1 MSSDLL
7 TTQEASEFLKVS
19 CSTLYRYCENG
30 SVPHIR
36 KGFGLRFRKEEL
48 EKWLSQDRRRSGL
61 AEAILKN
68 ALTKPPPGVIDKA
81 KGGVEVAIQKKGR
94 RHFAYGSI
102 YQRNAGGS
110 WTIDFYG
117 PGNERVQKVAKGA
130 STWQEAHDALRKSVF
145 REYFPDDA
153 KPQEKRIGFKEFS
166 KIYLNDHAH
175 RKRSLRADKSRMK
188 ALIQHFKNRDM
199 REITRLDIERFVSSR
214 LNANNTES
222 TCNRYL
228 ALLKAMLN
236 IAIGEGYLERN
247 PTKGIKLFSERKVVK
262 ERIISPEEESKLMAE
277 SSLTLRSVLKIM
289 LNAGLRP
296 SEVFNLKWNNV
307 DLSQR
312 VLTVD
317 ETKDD
322 EVRHIPLNKVLY
334 DELNSLRQIANHNRY
349 VFSNPKTGRPIT
361 TVKTAFKAACRRA
374 GLNGIRLYDC
384 RHTFASR
391 LIQNGCDIETVRAL
405 LGHSDIRVT
414 MRYAHSTDTVKR
426 AAVDLLNPK
435 RAFLCDEVVT
445 KDNCQFSDKTPTPYF
460 SVN

>member
-19 CSTLYRYCENG
+19 CSTLYRYCEKG
-30 SVPHIR
+30 SIPHIK
-36 KGFGLRFRKEEL
+36 KGFGLRFRKEDL
-48 EKWLSQDRRRSGL
+48 EKWLFQDIRRSRL
-61 AEAILKN
+61 AEGILKN
-68 ALTKPPPGVIDKA
+68 ALTNSPPADISKM
-81 KGGVEVAIQKKGR
+81 KGGEMAIRKKGR

-145 REYFPDDA
+145 QAYFPDDA

-166 KIYLNDHAH
+166 KTYLNDHAH
-175 RKRSLRADKSRMK
+175 RKRSLQADKSRMK
-188 ALIQHFKNRDM
+188 ALIQHFKNCDL

-214 LNANNTES
+214 LDAKNTES

-262 ERIISPEEESKLMAE
+262 ERIISKEEEAKLVAE
-277 SSLTLRSVLKIM
+277 SSPKLRSVVRIM

-296 SEVFNLKWNNV
+296 SEVFNLKWSNI
-307 DLSQR
+307 DLSRR
-312 VLTVD
+312 VLTVE

-322 EVRHIPLNKVLY
+322 EVRHIPLNKVLF
-334 DELNSLRQIANHNRY
+334 DEFKCLQEIANHSRY
-349 VFSNPKTGRPIT
+349 VFINPKTGRPIT
-361 TVKTAFKAACRRA
+361 TVKTAFRAACRRA
-374 GLNGIRLYDC
+374 GLKGIRLYDC

-414 MRYAHSTDTVKR
+414 MRYAHSTDNVKR

-435 RAFLCDEVVT
+435 RAFLCDDMVT
-445 KDNCQFSDKTPTPYF
+445 KAGDRISDKTSTPYF